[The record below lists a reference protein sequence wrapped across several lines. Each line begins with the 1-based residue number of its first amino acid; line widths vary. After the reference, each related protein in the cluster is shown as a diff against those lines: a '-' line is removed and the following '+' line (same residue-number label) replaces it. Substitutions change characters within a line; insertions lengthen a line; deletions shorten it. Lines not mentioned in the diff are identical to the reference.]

1 MTQIFNI
8 FKKDARRH
16 WPEIVISL
24 ALMGLSTRVLLR
36 ELNHPFGGLR
46 TVAVGFIF
54 SQIERG
60 MVTLVPIAWL
70 LLITR
75 VIQGESLVG
84 DRQFWV
90 TRPYDWRKLLAAKAL
105 FIGAFISVPV
115 LIQDAVILAA
125 TGFHPTAY
133 LSGLLY
139 IQWSLLGILVLIAAL
154 AAVTATVG
162 QMFLALL
169 AVVLYVAASAA
180 LVQLIPFANFSPGRS
195 SSFEFLPFLVACAI
209 LFLQYSLRRTL
220 TSRLLILALGVALWL
235 TEAVTSYRRQ
245 INESYP
251 LLAAGSPA
259 PITIIPAN
267 VPSPNSFTSSP
278 GRITVQFPI
287 SVDGLPED
295 SIVELDGFIVSLSN
309 PSGHWESGWQSQNRL
324 LFSDQKPLFL
334 DLQIPQKNFEQ
345 MIAAP
350 VSAHFL
356 IAYTLYRNQN
366 QRTFVVPGESFS
378 LPELGNCM
386 VGTDYQVRFGSGYWP
401 GVSCLAPLRRPRFLL
416 ITSDGAANTCPENMR
431 RYANIGTT
439 ARSVIQGSSGSVED
453 IFLPVT
459 QIFLNLT
466 NWETQ
471 STNPG
476 PCPGTPLTLSDPKV
490 VSRNRIELQLDNMT
504 ITELSPGVGRIIP
517 HP

>member
-154 AAVTATVG
+154 ARVACPVIDDPG
-162 QMFLALL
+162 SG
-169 AVVLYVAASAA
+169 LYAREV
-180 LVQLIPFANFSPGRS
+180 GRS
-195 SSFEFLPFLVACAI
+195 PEAGQHLGHRVDI
-209 LFLQYSLRRTL
+209 LRADNVQGSVTTDLGPRVLLR
-220 TSRLLILALGVALWL
+220 
-235 TEAVTSYRRQ
+235 
-245 INESYP
+245 
-251 LLAAGSPA
+251 
-259 PITIIPAN
+259 
-267 VPSPNSFTSSP
+267 
-278 GRITVQFPI
+278 GRIQDCR
-287 SVDGLPED
+287 SG
-295 SIVELDGFIVSLSN
+295 IVNGNQIAIPVHIVS
-309 PSGHWESGWQSQNRL
+309 EV
-324 LFSDQKPLFL
+324 
-334 DLQIPQKNFEQ
+334 
-345 MIAAP
+345 A
-350 VSAHFL
+350 
-356 IAYTLYRNQN
+356 
-366 QRTFVVPGESFS
+366 
-378 LPELGNCM
+378 
-386 VGTDYQVRFGSGYWP
+386 
-401 GVSCLAPLRRPRFLL
+401 
-416 ITSDGAANTCPENMR
+416 GAVLH
-431 RYANIGTT
+431 G
-439 ARSVIQGSSGSVED
+439 
-453 IFLPVT
+453 
-459 QIFLNLT
+459 
-466 NWETQ
+466 
-471 STNPG
+471 
-476 PCPGTPLTLSDPKV
+476 
-490 VSRNRIELQLDNMT
+490 RNRE
-504 ITELSPGVGRIIP
+504 
-517 HP
+517 